1 MDKEFKE
8 LAKWAPFRE
17 ASQLRDEIDRLWQ
30 DFLASGRAIRSMGEQ
45 WIPPVDILDTAD
57 KVTVKVEVPGLDI
70 KNIEISLSRDV
81 LTIKGEKKTERDEKG
96 KNFFLSERSY
106 GSFSRSLRLPV
117 EVEEDKIEA
126 TYKHGV
132 LTITCPK
139 KEVIK
144 SKQIIIKSE

>member
-8 LAKWAPFRE
+8 LTKWTPFRE
-17 ASQLRDEIDRLWQ
+17 VSRLRDEIDRVWQ
-30 DFLASGRAIRSMGEQ
+30 DFFGSGRGIRPLGME

-57 KVTVKVEVPGLDI
+57 KVTVKVEVPGMDA
-70 KNIEISLSRDV
+70 KNIEISLSGDV

-96 KNFFLSERSY
+96 ESFFLAERNY
-106 GSFSRSLRLPV
+106 GSFYRSLRLPV

-139 KEVIK
+139 KEAIKYKQIVIK
-144 SKQIIIKSE
+144 SE

>member
-1 MDKEFKE
+1 MNKEFKE
-8 LAKWAPFRE
+8 LAKWTPFHE
-17 ASQLRDEIDRLWQ
+17 ASQLRDEIDRIWQ
-30 DFLASGRAIRSMGEQ
+30 DFFGPGRGIHFMGEQ

-57 KVTVKVEVPGLDI
+57 KVTVKVEVPGMDI

-81 LTIKGEKKTERDEKG
+81 LTIKGEKKTERDDKG
-96 KNFFLSERSY
+96 ENFFLAERSY

-139 KEVIK
+139 KGMIK
-144 SKQIIIKSE
+144 SKQITIKSE

>member
-8 LAKWAPFRE
+8 LAKWTPFHE
-17 ASQLRDEIDRLWQ
+17 ASQLRDEIDRIWQ
-30 DFLASGRAIRSMGEQ
+30 DFFGPGRGIRSMGEE

-57 KVTVKVEVPGLDI
+57 KVTVKVEVPGMDT
-70 KNIEISLSRDV
+70 KNLEISLSGDV

-96 KNFFLSERSY
+96 ESFFLAERSY
-106 GSFSRSLRLPV
+106 GSFYRSLRLPV
-117 EVEEDKIEA
+117 EVQQDKIEA

-139 KEVIK
+139 KEAIK
-144 SKQIIIKSE
+144 SRQIEIKTE

>member
-8 LAKWAPFRE
+8 LAKWSPFHE
-17 ASQLRDEIDRLWQ
+17 ASQLRDEIDRIWQ
-30 DFLASGRAIRSMGEQ
+30 DFFGPGRRIRSMGEQ

-57 KVTVKVEVPGLDI
+57 KVTVKVEVPGMDI
-70 KNIEISLSRDV
+70 KNIEISISNDV

-96 KNFFLSERSY
+96 KNFFLAERSY

-126 TYKHGV
+126 TYNHGV

-139 KEVIK
+139 KTVIK
-144 SKQIIIKSE
+144 SKQITIKSE

>member
-8 LAKWAPFRE
+8 LAKWTPFRE
-17 ASQLRDEIDRLWQ
+17 ASRLRDEIDRVWQ
-30 DFLASGRAIRSMGEQ
+30 DFLGPGRGKRSMGEE

-57 KVTVKVEVPGLDI
+57 KVTIKVEVPGMDA
-70 KNIEISLSRDV
+70 KNIEISLSGDV
-81 LTIKGEKKTERDEKG
+81 LIIKGEKKTERDEKG
-96 KNFFLSERSY
+96 KNFFLAERSY
-106 GSFSRSLRLPV
+106 GSFYRSLRLPV
-117 EVEEDKIEA
+117 EVKEDKIEA

-144 SKQIIIKSE
+144 SKQIKIKID